1 MANANEL
8 WGHRLREIRIAA
20 GLSQKTL
27 GIQAGLDQFVAS
39 TRVNRY
45 ELGVHKADFLIA
57 QRLAEILNVPTA
69 YFYTEDDRLAELM
82 IEYHRASV
90 RKKAAILK
98 TARA

>member
-8 WGHRLREIRIAA
+8 WGRRLKEIRTAA

-39 TRVNRY
+39 ARLNRY

-82 IEYHRASV
+82 VAYHRASV

-98 TARA
+98 IARD

>member
-8 WGHRLREIRIAA
+8 WGRRLKEIRTAA

-39 TRVNRY
+39 SRVNRY

-82 IEYHRASV
+82 IAYHRASV
-90 RKKAAILK
+90 RKRAAILK
-98 TARA
+98 TARD